1 MSSDH
6 ANSMPGQSGAASS
19 VGVLLSN
26 ERIKRGISIQQAAD
40 YLKLSR
46 SQIEA
51 LEADDFERL
60 PGATFVRGFV
70 RNYAKYLE
78 LDPAYLMTLMDERVP
93 SVVQHSNAA
102 ALAAQQAEA
111 EAEADTPASLASASA
126 SISSH
131 ESSKMGGKW
140 WILVLL
146 ALAGGAYFAVGDWS
160 SIGGG
165 KSSHELAQEQD
176 ASHDAEPLGDTA
188 SAPMND
194 APSDNADA
202 ALSEGATNNELPA
215 DKTSEANTAEDKN
228 TADPAITHVPEGM
241 EVLKISPRSD
251 SWMEVR
257 DARGE
262 RLIYGIQVG
271 GRTREVLGKPPFKM
285 TIGNAVDV
293 DVIYKNEPVSL
304 KPYVKRGTTARLELK

>member
-6 ANSMPGQSGAASS
+6 ATSMTGQSGATS

-51 LEADDFERL
+51 LEADDFDRL

-78 LDPAYLMTLMDERVP
+78 LDPAYLMTLMDEHVP
-93 SVVQHSNAA
+93 SVVQNANAA
-102 ALAAQQAEA
+102 AMAAQQAEV
-111 EAEADTPASLASASA
+111 EAEADTPASLSSASA
-126 SISSH
+126 SMNST
-131 ESSKMGGKW
+131 ESSKMSGKW

-146 ALAGGAYFAVGDWS
+146 ALAGGAYFAMGDLPS
-160 SIGGG
+160 FSDTQRQP
-165 KSSHELAQEQD
+165 EQVQETEQ
-176 ASHDAEPLGDTA
+176 AETVVESNETQHNEA
-188 SAPMND
+188 SAPVEGSEDSATDSNSENTT
-194 APSDNADA
+194 PSA
-202 ALSEGATNNELPA
+202 E
-215 DKTSEANTAEDKN
+215 NTAQNATQNASDS
-228 TADPAITHVPEGM
+228 AITNVPEGM
-241 EVLKISPRSD
+241 EVLKISPRQD

-262 RLIYGIQVG
+262 RLIYGIQTS
-271 GRTREVLGKPPFKM
+271 GRTREVAGKPPFKL
-285 TIGNAVDV
+285 TIGNATEV
-293 DVIYKNEPVSL
+293 DVIYKNEVVSL